1 MYFLWNSVSTD
12 DQIFSQLLSTCIL
25 CGCILDPHL
34 NHLHETIIQTSV
46 DMIFTSSYIIEH
58 LTAYKVLNFRWDT
71 SSSHN
76 ALWQFLSNSCAHV
89 LREFCGNSVANPNEL
104 CQFKTSLE
112 TFLLSFLVLCLG
124 TKTFSQL
131 KIMHSRQKM

>member
-12 DQIFSQLLSTCIL
+12 NQIFSQLLSTCIV
-25 CGCILDPHL
+25 CGCILDPLLDHL
-34 NHLHETIIQTSV
+34 DETIIQTSV
-46 DMIFTSSYIIEH
+46 DMRFTSSYIIEH
-58 LTAYKVLNFRWDT
+58 LTAYKVLNFPWDI
-71 SSSHN
+71 SSSRN
-76 ALWQFLSNSCAHV
+76 SLWQFLSNSCAHFR
-89 LREFCGNSVANPNEL
+89 REWNSVANPNEL

-112 TFLLSFLVLCLG
+112 TFLPSFLVLCLG

>member
-34 NHLHETIIQTSV
+34 NHLHETIMQTSV
-46 DMIFTSSYIIEH
+46 DMIFISNYIIEH
-58 LTAYKVLNFRWDT
+58 LTAYKVLNFPWDT

-76 ALWQFLSNSCAHV
+76 ALWQFLSNSCAHFR
-89 LREFCGNSVANPNEL
+89 REWNSVANPNEI

-112 TFLLSFLVLCLG
+112 TFLPSFLVLCLG
-124 TKTFSQL
+124 IKTFSQL